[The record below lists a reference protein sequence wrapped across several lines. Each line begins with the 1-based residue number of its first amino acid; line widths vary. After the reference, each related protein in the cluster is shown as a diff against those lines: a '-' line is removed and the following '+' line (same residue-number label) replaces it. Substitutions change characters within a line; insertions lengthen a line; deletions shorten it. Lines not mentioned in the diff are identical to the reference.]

1 MREILYVDDFGAVG
15 DGVTD
20 NTDAVNAAIDAA
32 REKKVPC
39 ELRFSPNCSY
49 YFEPSDNVALRII
62 NIDNFSVTGHNT
74 TILCGGCRPY
84 MQIAYTENVKVS
96 GFNFDMKTRAH
107 FVGTV
112 VEVDKEN
119 LSAVFEADRP
129 IEMEDYLDLNAD
141 HVFALHE
148 TGDVLSRIFYFLHRY
163 EWVDR
168 EKKLIRVY
176 FGPDTLGTEWNVR
189 NRLEKG
195 VKLIIPTP
203 HIGHMG
209 IRSFTFQVNKDLTFE
224 ECRVWN
230 APYFVFGIWWQSGTL
245 LFKNV
250 RIEPPIDETVDFVSW
265 RDCFH
270 CKTNP
275 GKIIWDTCTVR
286 GCNDDIINLSANM
299 MYVRKFYSPTEIEC
313 YWRETHGGSY
323 GNEEKYSSLVGQ
335 DVVIW
340 NVETGKLVAR
350 TKIAKVVDSETNR
363 YILEDPISDMTTG
376 EQVRICIESHIG
388 PDSEIINC
396 DFKGTLRLKCNHTVR
411 DSRLYL
417 LKMWVDYECYLE
429 GPLAK
434 NMLFENTDFFTNS
447 ENEEVY
453 YLTCYNTAHPMRTDD
468 SYHIENV
475 VFKHCRGL
483 HKGNFYYKD
492 NFVNGSANEI
502 TIID

>member
-20 NTDAVNAAIDAA
+20 NTAAVNAAIDAA
-32 REKKVPC
+32 REKKAPC
-39 ELRFSPNCSY
+39 ELRFSPNRSY
-49 YFEPSDNVALRII
+49 YFEPSDDAALRIL

-74 TILCGGCRPY
+74 TILCGGYRPY
-84 MQIAYTENVKVS
+84 MYITGTENVKVS

-119 LSAVFEADRP
+119 LSAVFETDRAV
-129 IEMEDYLDLNAD
+129 EMEESVDIDGD
-141 HVFALHE
+141 FVFGLHE
-148 TGDVLSRIFYFLHRY
+148 TGNRLTRIFYFLHRY
-163 EWVDR
+163 EWADR
-168 EKKLIRVY
+168 EKGLIRVY
-176 FGPDTLGTEWNVR
+176 FGPDTLGTEWNVK

-195 VKLIIPTP
+195 TRLIIPTP

-209 IRSFTFQVNKDLTFE
+209 IRSFTFTVNKDLTFE

-250 RIEPPIDETVDFVSW
+250 RVEPPIGETVDFVSW

-275 GKIIWDTCTVR
+275 GRIIWDTCTVR

-299 MYVRKFYSPTEIEC
+299 MYVSKFHSPTEIEC

-350 TKIAKVVDSETNR
+350 TKIAKVVDFETNR
-363 YILEDPISDMTTG
+363 YVLEDPISDMTTG

-388 PDSEIINC
+388 PGSEIINC

-417 LKMWVDYECYLE
+417 LKMWIDYECFLE

-434 NMLFENTDFFTNS
+434 NVLFENTDFITNS
-447 ENEEVY
+447 EDEDVY
-453 YLTCYNTAHPMRTDD
+453 YINCYNEAAPMRAEGT
-468 SYHIENV
+468 YHIDNI
-475 VFKHCRGL
+475 VFSHCRGL

-502 TIID
+502 KIID